1 MQQQFG
7 GPSPSHMTL
16 SLSLFVSLN
25 QINWK
30 MLNKGCVTY
39 TCFLSDICAATSLLA
54 CVVSFIYRE
63 VAPLYATVAP
73 PGDTGYAT
81 WRHRVR
87 HGGATCRHLKN
98 LAGRPYN
105 SQHIT
110 EYTYHTRMVCLEDKL
125 YKWFFSAVLNSLFYS
140 Y

>member
-1 MQQQFG
+1 
-7 GPSPSHMTL
+7 
-16 SLSLFVSLN
+16 
-25 QINWK
+25 

-39 TCFLSDICAATSLLA
+39 TCLLSDICAATSLLA

-110 EYTYHTRMVCLEDKL
+110 EYTYHTRMVCVEDKGIQSCSFL
-125 YKWFFSAVLNSLFYS
+125 SSSSNNTSYCCRTVYFSEAVCFFNKHIIHHE
-140 Y
+140 

>member
-1 MQQQFG
+1 
-7 GPSPSHMTL
+7 
-16 SLSLFVSLN
+16 
-25 QINWK
+25 

-39 TCFLSDICAATSLLA
+39 TCLLSDNCEATSLLA

-63 VAPLYATVAP
+63 VAPLHATLAP

-110 EYTYHTRMVCLEDKL
+110 EYTYHTRMVCVEDNQPVCGDKHPSVGDEHPPVGDK
-125 YKWFFSAVLNSLFYS
+125 YQTGDEQSNVCGDEQSIVCGDKH
-140 Y
+140 